1 MDVGFLIPVMV
12 LLAII
17 SIALQVMINRDQDKI
32 NKELSKFVDLSIE
45 KFDQI
50 DKALEKFNIK
60 QKEIAEHEKRKKE
73 WYLTYGD
80 HKDDAKNEKDNLIKK
95 TDSLSPNP
103 DFTQAIVQA
112 IALSNIISN

>member
-1 MDVGFLIPVMV
+1 MNIGFLISILIPLTVV
-12 LLAII
+12 
-17 SIALQVMINRDQDKI
+17 SIALQIMINREQNKV

-50 DKALEKFNIK
+50 DKDLEKFNIK

-73 WYLTYGD
+73 WYLAYGD
-80 HKDDAKNEKDNLIKK
+80 HKDYAKNEKDNLIKK

-103 DFTQAIVQA
+103 DFTETIVQA
-112 IALSNIISN
+112 IALSNIFND

>member
-1 MDVGFLIPVMV
+1 MNIGFLISILIPLTVV
-12 LLAII
+12 
-17 SIALQVMINRDQDKI
+17 SIALQIMINREQNKV

-73 WYLTYGD
+73 CYLAYGD
-80 HKDDAKNEKDNLIKK
+80 HKDYAKNNLIKK

-103 DFTQAIVQA
+103 DFTQTAVQA
-112 IALSNIISN
+112 IVLSNIIRN